1 MKSKTVTSGGIAR
14 RSGQQVPWLG
24 FGVAVLILVL
34 VALAADDVTTR
45 LEDSQY
51 WVNRTQEVERV
62 LGRLRGDLLA
72 AESARLLYLVTGN
85 ETRLDPYY
93 SGAQRIPADLALLKD
108 LTVDNPGEQQRLAEL
123 RPIINQRLGVLQE
136 SIELRKVGPPNND
149 KQDELTITGAALS
162 NRAMGIVQDMRDA
175 EDNLLKQRESLSRHT
190 YGSVRLVL
198 AIAFC
203 AVVIIF
209 AGSFRRLWV
218 ELHERRQAEESV
230 RKLNGRILQVQDEER
245 RKVAR
250 ELHDSI
256 GQVMAALKM
265 NLSMFDGDSSEHSER
280 QTQLLAES
288 KKLIDQG
295 ISEARTLSHLLH
307 PPLLDELGFAS
318 AAKWLVDGFSGRS
331 NIQVTLEIPPD
342 LHRMPGDIEL
352 TLFRVLQESLTNI
365 HRHSGSSTAD
375 ILLERAPGRVMLTV
389 RDYGKGIPPAV
400 MEKFRRNAGI
410 GVGLAGMRE
419 RVNELGGRIELW
431 SEGSGTMLQVNLP
444 VLEGKEADE
453 APGPSVPLETE
464 TIQP

>member
-1 MKSKTVTSGGIAR
+1 MKSKTDTSGSIAR

-24 FGVAVLILVL
+24 FCVAVVILVL
-34 VALAADDVTTR
+34 IALAADDVTTR

-51 WVNRTQEVERV
+51 WLNQTQEVEQE

-72 AESARLLYLVTGN
+72 AESARLLYLITGN
-85 ETRLDPYY
+85 ETRLNSYY
-93 SGAQRIPADLALLKD
+93 SGAQRIPEDLDLLKN
-108 LTVDNPGEQQRLAEL
+108 LTADNPIEQQRLAEL
-123 RPIINQRLGVLQE
+123 RPIINQRMGLLKE
-136 SIELRKVGPPNND
+136 SIELRKVGPPHSD
-149 KQDELTITGAALS
+149 KQDELTITGTALS
-162 NRAMGIVQDMRDA
+162 NQAMDIVQNMRDS

-218 ELHERRQAEESV
+218 ELHERRQAEEAV

-256 GQVMAALKM
+256 GQVLAALKM
-265 NLSMFDGDSSEHSER
+265 NLSLLDGNLREHPE
-280 QTQLLAES
+280 QQDQLLIES
-288 KKLIDQG
+288 RKLIDQG

-307 PPLLDELGFAS
+307 PPLLDEMGFAS
-318 AAKWLVDGFSGRS
+318 AARWLVDGFSGRS
-331 NIQVTLEIPPD
+331 NIQVHLEMPPD
-342 LHRMPGDIEL
+342 LYRMPGEIEL

-389 RDYGKGIPPAV
+389 R
-400 MEKFRRNAGI
+400 
-410 GVGLAGMRE
+410 
-419 RVNELGGRIELW
+419 
-431 SEGSGTMLQVNLP
+431 
-444 VLEGKEADE
+444 
-453 APGPSVPLETE
+453 
-464 TIQP
+464 